1 MTEPWQEPGP
11 YTGKGPKGYTRS
23 DERIKEEV
31 CERLMRHGSIDA
43 REVDVDVAGGVV
55 TLKGLVPSR
64 AAKHAAE
71 DTAESVLGVIDIQ
84 NMLRVDPAAFE
95 PAGITPGERAP
106 AWTEG
111 QRIIEGME
119 VVDSNGEHIGQ
130 VKEIREK
137 DFLIDRTMRR
147 DIYVPFSVIATS
159 GRRVVLRIDSA
170 KINDLD
176 FERPSFMGSREKRN
190 VWPD

>member
-1 MTEPWQEPGP
+1 MSERTYGERQKGDGEQDRGADARSMMGRAYYVDPSARQDSARHDEPWQEPGP
-11 YTGKGPKGYTRS
+11 STGKGPKGYTRS

-106 AWTEG
+106 AWSDG

-137 DFLIDRTMRR
+137 DFL
-147 DIYVPFSVIATS
+147 
-159 GRRVVLRIDSA
+159 G
-170 KINDLD
+170 
-176 FERPSFMGSREKRN
+176 
-190 VWPD
+190 